1 MSAEPET
8 TLAWA
13 EFLWQVVREAPET
26 AALYIAL
33 FLYWQYT
40 RKAKGRAI
48 HLELSDSVSF
58 SDALTVAAGSQRVT
72 VGMATETDTAL
83 PLRTAKVVTIGPA
96 VEHDIALPIKAIGG
110 APS

>member
-33 FLYWQYT
+33 FIYWQST
-40 RKAKGRAI
+40 RKPKGRII
-48 HLELSDSVSF
+48 HLELSDSVSI
-58 SDALTVAAGSQRVT
+58 SDSLTATAGPQRVT

-83 PLRTAKVVTIGPA
+83 PLRTPQTVVIGRAVETNTAMPLKVV
-96 VEHDIALPIKAIGG
+96 GG